1 MLVVDVESTGLD
13 PQRHALV
20 SVAAVDFLH
29 PDDQFYRE
37 CRIWDGAAIDRESLR
52 INGFS
57 DAQLRDPRKPSLAQ
71 TVAAFVQWFS
81 RHPNQTLAGLNPA
94 FDRALLLASAQRTGI
109 EWQLVHRLV
118 DLHSLCYAHQLGRGV
133 IPSEQHDLTTLTT
146 NEIFRYVGLPSEPRP
161 HHALAGAKMEA
172 EAFSRLI
179 AGTSLLKEFER
190 YPVPFHIWAQA
201 CSVHSGTAHGKAGDE
216 PCRQIGWLSGAS

>member
-20 SVAAVDFLH
+20 SVGAIDFLH
-29 PDDQFYRE
+29 PDDHFYRE
-37 CRIWDGAAIDRESLR
+37 CRVWEGAAIDREALR

-57 DAQLRDPRKPSLAQ
+57 DAQLRDSRKPSLAQ
-71 TVAAFVQWFS
+71 TLDAFIQWFS
-81 RHPNQTLAGLNPA
+81 RHPNRTFAGLNPA
-94 FDRALLLASAQRTGI
+94 FDRALLIASAQRAGI
-109 EWQLVHRLV
+109 EWRPGHRMV

-133 IPSEQHDLTTLTT
+133 IPSEPHDLMTLTT
-146 NEIFRYVGLPSEPRP
+146 NEIFRYVGLPPEPRP
-161 HHALAGAKMEA
+161 HHALTGAKMEA

-179 AGTSLLKEFER
+179 SGTSLLKEFER

-201 CSVHSGTAHGKAGDE
+201 CSIHSGTTQAKAGD
-216 PCRQIGWLSGAS
+216 